1 MDIRNFIAEQL
12 QLSVRM
18 EEGDRGSEDNEV
30 SRERELEPMFGE
42 ETAPQS
48 EREAYANGHD

>member
-1 MDIRNFIAEQL
+1 MDIRNIIAEKL

-18 EEGDRGSEDNEV
+18 EEGDRGPEDNE
-30 SRERELEPMFGE
+30 SSRELEPMFGE

-48 EREAYANGHD
+48 EGEEYRLAH